1 MEHKFDTSF
10 SSRFCF
16 LIRKT
21 DFCLAILCAYLFIG
35 ISQVN
40 GQITRDS
47 TRGKAGF
54 EIKSTYGFL
63 IVHRPVLE
71 ILQEKHAY
79 GFELSYLKPSD
90 GRKSFQEKFLY
101 PDIGWTLAW
110 FNLGNPDRLGSGIA
124 VYPFVNFPLHNKN
137 DWRFHLRYGVGLGYI
152 EKIFDTKEN
161 VKNAAIGTHLNG
173 VMHIDI
179 HLEKEISE
187 STLIELGTGITH
199 FSNGS
204 TGIPN
209 LGINM
214 ATANLGLIHY
224 FGSKYAIQKNN
235 GTQLKNKAGFQTFV
249 AGAYKKIYPPKGKTY
264 GAGTVSFSYVHP
276 IRQKSTWNLGVEL
289 FYDHSLQERLLRA
302 NSSRGGSSANF
313 RPGIYAGY
321 EVRLGH
327 VGMLLNMG
335 VYPYTTWKGDGNFYH
350 RLGSRYYFEKL
361 FILMNLKTHFAK
373 ADFIEWGIGYQL

>member
-1 MEHKFDTSF
+1 MEHKFYNRIRSF
-10 SSRFCF
+10 VCVKPEKFSLCIVILLVLLCF
-16 LIRKT
+16 GHVQL
-21 DFCLAILCAYLFIG
+21 
-35 ISQVN
+35 N
-40 GQITRDS
+40 GQTLRDS

-79 GFELSYLKPSD
+79 GLELSYLKPSD
-90 GRKSFQEKFLY
+90 GSKSFQEKFLF
-101 PDIGWTLAW
+101 PDVGWTLAW

-124 VYPFVNFPLHNKN
+124 VYPFVNIPLHDKD
-137 DWRFHLRYGVGLGYI
+137 DWRFHIRYGVGLGYI

-173 VMHIDI
+173 IMHFDI
-179 HLEKEISE
+179 HLEKEISV
-187 STLIELGTGITH
+187 STLIELGAGITH

-214 ATANLGLIHY
+214 AMANLGLMHY
-224 FGSKYAIQKNN
+224 FGQKNTIRRN
-235 GTQLKNKAGFQTFV
+235 VADKKVAKAGFQTFI
-249 AGAYKKIYPPKGKTY
+249 AGAFKKIYPPKGKTY

-276 IRQKSTWNLGVEL
+276 IRQKSSWYLGAEL
-289 FYDHSLQERLLRA
+289 FYDKSLQERLHRE
-302 NSSRGGSSANF
+302 NSSRQGSSANF

-335 VYPYTTWKGDGNFYH
+335 MYPYTQWKGDGNFYH
-350 RLGSRYYFEKL
+350 RLGTRYYFDNL

-373 ADFIEWGIGYQL
+373 ADFSEWGLGYHF